1 MANDVVMNTIHEEAN
16 KFGFGLSVERLVGKI
31 YFALHTKGFDV
42 CILNDRYLICNG
54 KNYQLLKSRSKGH
67 WTVKEF

>member
-1 MANDVVMNTIHEEAN
+1 MEQNTVMNVIHEEAN
-16 KFGFGLSVERLVGKI
+16 KHGFGLSVERLVQKI
-31 YFALHTKGFDV
+31 YWTLKARDIDV

-54 KNYQLLKSRSKGH
+54 CNYQLLKTRSKGC

>member
-1 MANDVVMNTIHEEAN
+1 MANEVVMNAIYEEAN
-16 KFGFGLSVERLVGKI
+16 KFGFGMRVEELVGRISSELK
-31 YFALHTKGFDV
+31 LKGYDV

-54 KNYQLLKSRSKGH
+54 SNYQLLKTRSKGC